1 MHLIL
6 TSLLILVQANTPLF
20 ENDYVRVFKNA
31 APCAS
36 PAPACGETIIV
47 ALGPTEL
54 AGQKM
59 VRGDIKG
66 FKKGEKYA
74 APSGGDY
81 LQVVM
86 KPTRPAVKTPPVKI
100 PAKGNTI
107 IYDSERFFI
116 FEEKLPVGGY
126 RERHSHNQRLVVNI
140 NPTQLEQKVDGQ
152 DKPVIRDSI
161 ADDVHFNEPIVHD
174 TKNIGKLPM
183 RNIVIEL
190 KP

>member
-1 MHLIL
+1 MQLIL
-6 TSLLILVQANTPLF
+6 SILIAMQVNAPVF
-20 ENDYVRVFKNA
+20 ENDYVQVFKNS
-31 APCAS
+31 APCA
-36 PAPACGETIIV
+36 APGPTCAETIIV

-54 AGQKM
+54 NGQKM

-74 APSGGDY
+74 APKGGDY
-81 LQVVM
+81 VQVVM

-100 PAKGNTI
+100 SPKGNDI

-116 FEEKLPVGGY
+116 FEEKLPVAGY

-140 NPTQLEQKVDGQ
+140 NATQLEQKVDGQ

-161 ADDVHFNEPIVHD
+161 ADDIHFNEPVVHD
-174 TKNIGKLPM
+174 TKNLGKNPM

>member
-1 MHLIL
+1 MY
-6 TSLLILVQANTPLF
+6 LLAASFLLLLQTNAPVL
-20 ENDYVRVFKNA
+20 ENDFVQVFKNA

-36 PAPACGETIIV
+36 AGPTCGETIIV

-74 APSGGDY
+74 APKGEY
-81 LQVVM
+81 VEVVM
-86 KPTRPAVKTPPVKI
+86 KLVRPAVKTPPVKI
-100 PAKGNTI
+100 PAKGNSI
-107 IYDSERFFI
+107 IYDSDRFFI
-116 FEEKLPVGGY
+116 FEEKLPVNGY

-140 NPTQLEQKVDGQ
+140 NATQLEQKVDGQ

-161 ADDVHFNEPIVHD
+161 ADDIHFNEPVVHD

>member
-1 MHLIL
+1 M
-6 TSLLILVQANTPLF
+6 LLIFSTLLLLQTNTMVL
-20 ENDYVRVFKNA
+20 ENDFLQVFKNS

-36 PAPACGETIIV
+36 AGPTCGETIIV
-47 ALGPTEL
+47 ALAPIEL
-54 AGQKM
+54 GGKKLS
-59 VRGDIKG
+59 RGEIQG

-74 APSGGDY
+74 PPKGGDY
-81 LQVVM
+81 VEVVM
-86 KPTRPAVKTPPVKI
+86 KLSRPAVKTPPVKI

-116 FEEKLPVGGY
+116 FEEKLPVGAY

-140 NPTQLEQKVDGQ
+140 NATQLEQKVDGQ
-152 DKPVIRDSI
+152 DQPVIRDSI
-161 ADDVHFNEPIVHD
+161 ADDIHFNEPVVHD
-174 TKNIGKLPM
+174 TKNIGKNPM

>member
-1 MHLIL
+1 MFLIFAA
-6 TSLLILVQANTPLF
+6 LLFVQTNAPVL
-20 ENDYVRVFKNA
+20 ENDFVQVFKNS

-36 PAPACGETIIV
+36 AGPTCGETIIV
-47 ALGPTEL
+47 ALSPIDF
-54 AGQKM
+54 AGGKLN
-59 VRGDIKG
+59 RGEIKG
-66 FKKGEKYA
+66 FKKGEKYS
-74 APSGGDY
+74 PPKGGEY
-81 LQVVM
+81 VQVVM
-86 KPTRPAVKTPPVKI
+86 KLTRPAVKTPPVKI
-100 PAKGNTI
+100 PAKGNTV

-140 NPTQLEQKVDGQ
+140 NATQLEQKVDGQ

-161 ADDVHFNEPIVHD
+161 ADDIHFNEPIVHD
-174 TKNIGKLPM
+174 TKNIGKNPM

>member
-1 MHLIL
+1 M
-6 TSLLILVQANTPLF
+6 Q
-20 ENDYVRVFKNA
+20 
-31 APCAS
+31 
-36 PAPACGETIIV
+36 IV
-47 ALGPTEL
+47 ALGPTEV

-74 APSGGDY
+74 APTGGDY
-81 LQVVM
+81 VQVVM

-100 PAKGNTI
+100 PAKGNTV

-126 RERHSHNQRLVVNI
+126 RERHSHNQRLVINI

-161 ADDVHFNEPIVHD
+161 ADDIHFSDIPNLAFGNDEIVSS
-174 TKNIGKLPM
+174 KA
-183 RNIVIEL
+183 VITV
-190 KP
+190 

>member
-1 MHLIL
+1 MHFVL
-6 TSLLILVQANTPLF
+6 TFLLISFPANTPLF
-20 ENDYVRVFKNA
+20 ENDYVQVFKNA
-31 APCAS
+31 APCA
-36 PAPACGETIIV
+36 PAGATCGETIIV
-47 ALGPTEL
+47 ALGPTEV

-59 VRGDIKG
+59 VRGDLKG

-74 APSGGDY
+74 APTGGDY
-81 LQVVM
+81 VQVVM
-86 KPTRPAVKTPPVKI
+86 KPTRPAVKTPLVKI
-100 PAKGNTI
+100 PAKGNTV

-126 RERHSHNQRLVVNI
+126 RERHSHNQRLVINI